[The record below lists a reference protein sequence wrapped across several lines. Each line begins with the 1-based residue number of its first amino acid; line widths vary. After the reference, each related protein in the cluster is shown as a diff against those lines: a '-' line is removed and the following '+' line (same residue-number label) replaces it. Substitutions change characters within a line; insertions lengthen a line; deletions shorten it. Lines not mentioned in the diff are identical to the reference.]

1 MIRKKYQ
8 GKYNDKER
16 SKSKLLNAVGK
27 VLQSKG
33 YTGLTATNI
42 AKEAG
47 LSRRLITIYF
57 DSVEDLI
64 ETYVRS
70 KDYWIEASG
79 NLEEMILDKR
89 RGSTKEIIEDLLQN
103 QLQNFYDNPE
113 MQKLILWEISQKSNI
128 MHQVSEERE
137 LMGSKIFSLTDK
149 EFQDKDID
157 VRAISALLVAGI
169 YYMVLHAK
177 STDTLFC
184 EIDINTPT
192 GMERLKSAISFMVEK
207 IYEN

>member
-64 ETYVRS
+64 ENDFIELKYVTEG
-70 KDYWIEASG
+70 K
-79 NLEEMILDKR
+79 K
-89 RGSTKEIIEDLLQN
+89 
-103 QLQNFYDNPE
+103 
-113 MQKLILWEISQKSNI
+113 
-128 MHQVSEERE
+128 
-137 LMGSKIFSLTDK
+137 
-149 EFQDKDID
+149 
-157 VRAISALLVAGI
+157 
-169 YYMVLHAK
+169 
-177 STDTLFC
+177 
-184 EIDINTPT
+184 
-192 GMERLKSAISFMVEK
+192 
-207 IYEN
+207 